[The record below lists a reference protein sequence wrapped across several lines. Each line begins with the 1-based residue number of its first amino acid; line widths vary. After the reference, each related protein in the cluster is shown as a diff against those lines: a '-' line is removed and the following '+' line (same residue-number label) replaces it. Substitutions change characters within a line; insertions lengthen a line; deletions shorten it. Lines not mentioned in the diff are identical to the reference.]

1 MIHLLLS
8 IDRLLS
14 RSESVTKAS
23 VSPVSRSVSAS
34 PVPASPKAS
43 VSPRRSALATKLA
56 DSSTDSADEG
66 PEEAAAGLSAPSTPV
81 KVTHVTS
88 SPPHITDHCYASMD
102 HCYAAPPRASAKL
115 SDTDSDHEIIE
126 VEGGGGGDHDYTTP
140 RTPPKAAPVTALAAV
155 RPKVKKVAAVRPSLP
170 VKPVKWK
177 QRDYNEKFQI
187 IYKFLTNGV
196 DPEDIMYL
204 KKSYEMVIIH
214 H

>member
-1 MIHLLLS
+1 MLS
-8 IDRLLS
+8 IFIFYQGVS
-14 RSESVTKAS
+14 NRSESVTKAS
-23 VSPVSRSVSAS
+23 TPVSRSASAS
-34 PVPASPKAS
+34 PAPASPKAS
-43 VSPRRSALATKLA
+43 VSPRRSALATKLP

-66 PEEAAAGLSAPSTPV
+66 PEAAVSEQGTPSTPV

-102 HCYAAPPRASAKL
+102 HCYAAPPQSSSKF
-115 SDTDSDHEIIE
+115 SETDSDNEIIE

-140 RTPPKAAPVTALAAV
+140 RTPPKAAPVTALAV

-177 QRDYNEKFQI
+177 QRDTNEKFQL
-187 IYKFLTNGV
+187 IYKFLMNGV

-204 KKSYEMVIIH
+204 KKSYEMVN
-214 H
+214 